1 MNNWNEIV
9 TLKGRLTLVI
19 LHMKILIPKRGKN
32 KNVSTE
38 ITVTFMF
45 LRKDYEKERGRQ
57 EHERGEERKN
67 QTLNLQQKN

>member
-1 MNNWNEIV
+1 
-9 TLKGRLTLVI
+9 
-19 LHMKILIPKRGKN
+19 MKILIPKRGKN

-57 EHERGEERKN
+57 EHERGEEGKN